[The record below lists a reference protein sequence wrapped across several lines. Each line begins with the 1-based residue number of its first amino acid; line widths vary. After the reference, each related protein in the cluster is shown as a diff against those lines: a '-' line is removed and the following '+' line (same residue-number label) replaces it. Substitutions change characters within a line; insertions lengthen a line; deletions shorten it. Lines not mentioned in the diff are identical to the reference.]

1 VRRPDGSI
9 HTEAHPLL
17 ERWPRLRKT
26 VIRGPV
32 ALVDAVSIGL
42 RASTIAASVS
52 TGTDASG
59 GVGVVL
65 GPVAIGVLGVFIIL
79 PGLFAARWDGV
90 AGDVA
95 EASIRA
101 AMLLVYLFGIGRSA
115 FVKRLF
121 GYHGAEHMT
130 IAAYERRERIP
141 TPDEARSESP
151 IHVRCGTDFIALF
164 CITCGV
170 VFAFVAREP
179 MWFAALVRIAVLP
192 VVMAVAYEV
201 MRAAARFEGSFVS
214 RAVTWPGRAL
224 QRITT
229 RRPDEDML
237 EVAMAALR
245 TAVLDVSGKG

>member
-1 VRRPDGSI
+1 
-9 HTEAHPLL
+9 
-17 ERWPRLRKT
+17 LRKT

-65 GPVAIGVLGVFIIL
+65 GPVAIGVLGVFIVL
-79 PGLFAARWDGV
+79 PGLFAARWDGIG
-90 AGDVA
+90 GDVA
-95 EASIRA
+95 EAAIRA

-130 IAAYERRERIP
+130 IAAYERLGRVP
-141 TPDEARSESP
+141 TMDEVRRESP

-164 CITCGV
+164 VISCGV
-170 VFAFVAREP
+170 VFSFVAREP
-179 MWFAALVRIAVLP
+179 MWFAATIRVVLLP
-192 VVMAVAYEV
+192 AVMAMAYEV
-201 MRAAARFEGSFVS
+201 MRAAARFEGSVVS

-224 QRITT
+224 QHVTT
-229 RRPDEDML
+229 REPSEDMIDIA
-237 EVAMAALR
+237 VSALR
-245 TAVLDVSGKG
+245 TAVDVPSRG